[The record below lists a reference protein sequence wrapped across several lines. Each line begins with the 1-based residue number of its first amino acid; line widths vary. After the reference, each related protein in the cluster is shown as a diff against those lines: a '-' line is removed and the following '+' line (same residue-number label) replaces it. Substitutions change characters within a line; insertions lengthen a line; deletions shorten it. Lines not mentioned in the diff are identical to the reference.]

1 MHKKNL
7 YFSVYQLLQFL
18 LRKIIILP
26 VVAYGCETWPLTL
39 SEERRLRVFENRMV
53 RRIFGHKRE
62 EVVGSWRRLH
72 DEELHDLYASLS
84 IIRVMKSRRM
94 RWMGHVA
101 HMRKMRNVYKLWV
114 GKPERKRTT

>member
-1 MHKKNL
+1 
-7 YFSVYQLLQFL
+7 
-18 LRKIIILP
+18 
-26 VVAYGCETWPLTL
+26 
-39 SEERRLRVFENRMV
+39 MV